1 MDQETRWLIRYNEV
15 KTFTEE
21 NHRNPSKHGIE
32 EHDMLNWLKANRK
45 NMNSDALKDPRLN
58 KFKDLL
64 ALVEENKRKNQYQ

>member
-21 NHRNPSKHGIE
+21 NHRNLSKHGIE